1 MEILLLYLFII
12 SLNCLLTIFLYR
24 ELKSPDDDNDKLKIK
39 YISWS
44 IIIINFITLIIT
56 LFAIYSK
63 KIEVNYNI

>member
-24 ELKSPDDDNDKLKIK
+24 ELKAPDDNDKLKIK

-56 LFAIYSK
+56 LSVIYSK
-63 KIEVNYNI
+63 KIQVNYNI

>member
-24 ELKSPDDDNDKLKIK
+24 ELKAPDDDNDKLKIK